1 MKRTNIIS
9 LVILLGFNLLIAA
22 LLYRF
27 GHYEYADKGWLYGLL
42 IVPLLS
48 TWFYFQQ
55 HKRKA
60 SLNFSHLASQWDSAV
75 PVVIR
80 NLLFSLKIAAIACII
95 VAIARP
101 QSNDS
106 YENRTKEG
114 INIVLAMDISASMLS
129 RDFEPNRLES
139 AKDVA
144 IQFVDERP
152 DDRIA
157 VVVYEGESITQVP
170 LTSDH
175 RVVKNGIEELNTGLL
190 TGGTAIGMGLAT
202 AVNRL
207 KDTDGKSKVVILL
220 TDGVNN
226 SGQINP
232 EDAAQMAELYGIRVY
247 TIGVGT
253 IGKAKSP
260 VGIANGQYIYD
271 WVEVEIDEETLKT
284 ISDAT
289 GGKYFRA
296 TSKNKLVSIY
306 EEIDRLE
313 KTRFNVLQYNRKTEE
328 FFPFLFAAL
337 IFLFAEFLLK
347 NTLFRSAL

>member
-1 MKRTNIIS
+1 MRRSNVIS
-9 LVILLGFNLLIAA
+9 LITLLGINLLIVGVLFRTAHFEFA
-22 LLYRF
+22 NKVWLL
-27 GHYEYADKGWLYGLL
+27 GLIL
-42 IVPLLS
+42 IPLLS
-48 TWFYFQQ
+48 IWFFFRQ

-60 SLNFSHLASQWDSAV
+60 SLNYSHLTSQWKSSFPVIIRHLFFALKVSA
-75 PVVIR
+75 
-80 NLLFSLKIAAIACII
+80 LACVI

-207 KDTDGKSKVVILL
+207 KDTEGESKVVILL

-328 FFPFLFAAL
+328 FFPFLIAAL